1 MKAALAIAIGL
12 LGVAALAFAAHP
24 AKSANNCAKSCTVSS
39 HMLMPGMPMGGAVVA
54 DNPQPRGEP
63 KGQAADEAMQAM
75 NDTHI
80 IAGHMSM
87 TKSRPASAAD
97 RARADAI
104 LTALRGA
111 VEPFKDYRAAEQAGY
126 KQFLP
131 NIPQPVYH
139 FTNWSNA
146 FQNVFSFDPAR
157 PTSLMYRKTAGGY
170 ELIGAMYTAAE
181 KATDEQLNARV
192 PLSIA
197 TRICARRRPIARL
210 RCSNPTPSS
219 VWPAPS
225 QPPTRV
231 RKRAERSSR
240 SSTIGWCMC
249 GRSKKIRRKYGPRK
263 KILARWVIWG
273 TCERSCCRL
282 GKRTNAAWTR
292 TNSLLNASSPNSTAT
307 SSD

>member
-12 LGVAALAFAAHP
+12 IGVATLAITAHP
-24 AKSANNCAKSCTVSS
+24 AKSANNCNKSCSMS
-39 HMLMPGMPMGGAVVA
+39 GHMMMPGMPLDAVRVA

-104 LTALRGA
+104 LTTLRSA
-111 VEPFKDYRAAEQAGY
+111 VEPFKDYRAAERAGY

-131 NIPQPVYH
+131 DIPQPVYH

-157 PTSLMYRKTAGGY
+157 PTSLMYRKTSGGY

-181 KATDEQLNARV
+181 RATDEQLNTRV

-197 TRICARRRPIARL
+197 TWHLHTNFCAPPSDRTAELLQPH
-210 RCSNPTPSS
+210 TPFGLAGTITTADACQKAGGTFKPVIYNWMVH
-219 VWPAPS
+219 VWPFEKDPS
-225 QPPTRV
+225 KV
-231 RKRAERSSR
+231 
-240 SSTIGWCMC
+240 W
-249 GRSKKIRRKYGPRK
+249 
-263 KILARWVIWG
+263 
-273 TCERSCCRL
+273 
-282 GKRTNAAWTR
+282 
-292 TNSLLNASSPNSTAT
+292 AT
-307 SSD
+307 EENPGAMGHMGNM